1 MLRAGDL
8 APDFELPALIAGVR
22 QRFHLADRLS
32 EHKLLL
38 AFYPSN
44 WEPLSAEQMI
54 AYRVERE
61 SLLARQTEVVTINV
75 DSIMNTGV
83 WERQIGPFDFCMC
96 SDFWPHGEVSRQYG
110 VLQES
115 GPHAGMSERAIFVV
129 GRNGRIEFS
138 KLYGFDQLPALHEVV
153 QQLAS

>member
-8 APDFELPALIAGVR
+8 APDFDLPALIAGVR

-54 AYRVERE
+54 AYQVERQ
-61 SLLARQTEVVTINV
+61 SLLARDTEVVAISV
-75 DSIMNTGV
+75 DSIMNTV
-83 WERQIGPFDFCMC
+83 AWERQIGPFDFSFC
-96 SDFWPHGEVSRQYG
+96 SDFWPHGEVSHRYG
-110 VLQES
+110 VLQET
-115 GPHAGMSERAIFVV
+115 GPGAGACERAIFIV
-129 GRNGRIEFS
+129 GRDRRVEFS
-138 KLYGFDQLPALHEVV
+138 KRYDFNRVPVLDEIFQN
-153 QQLAS
+153 LAS